1 MANSTSLLPV
11 QPVAVVALAAEVD
24 AVVALAQQRLLLV
37 ARRLHLQAERLLF
50 QLALQRQLA
59 QDVAEPVVAED
70 AARPLQQVR
79 SRLRRDC

>member
-37 ARRLHLQAERLLF
+37 ARRLQAERLLF

-59 QDVAEPVVAED
+59 QEVAEPVVAED